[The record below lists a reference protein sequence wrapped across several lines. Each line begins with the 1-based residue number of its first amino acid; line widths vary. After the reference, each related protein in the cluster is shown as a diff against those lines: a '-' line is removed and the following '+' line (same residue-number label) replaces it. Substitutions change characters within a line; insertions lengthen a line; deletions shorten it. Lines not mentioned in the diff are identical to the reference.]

1 MQVPV
6 VGQPRVDLRA
16 INDNGV
22 CAPVMPVFE
31 DRTEAPPIEA
41 AAAGEAE
48 CALAAQIGDSPA
60 LKQSPLMWI
69 ADINAVLDGAAHC
82 CSLLLLLA
90 AAALV

>member
-16 INDNGV
+16 INDHGV

-31 DRTEAPPIEA
+31 DRGEAQPIED
-41 AAAGEAE
+41 AAAGEAVS
-48 CALAAQIGDSPA
+48 ALAAQMGDSPA

-69 ADINAVLDGAAHC
+69 ADINAVLDGV
-82 CSLLLLLA
+82 LA
-90 AAALV
+90 ALLTAAAGLV